1 MSKYYVILY
10 IYDLLLSKT
19 RFNTKDI
26 ETKFNISYRTVK
38 RYISNIKD
46 YILATSEHREL
57 IYSSAGKTYK
67 IVEF

>member
-10 IYDLLLSKT
+10 IYDLLLSKR

-46 YILATSEHREL
+46 YILATSNNREL
-57 IYSSAGKTYK
+57 IYSSADKTYK

>member
-46 YILATSEHREL
+46 YILDTSNNREL
-57 IYSSAGKTYK
+57 IYSSADKTYK